1 MDVRRPACW
10 CYPRSARTAASG
22 GPERVIV
29 SWSPCECPPALATRT
44 LMDMGV
50 ARVAHM
56 GGGFSAWKES
66 GGPVVPKPTRK
77 RET

>member
-1 MDVRRPACW
+1 MLFCAAGW
-10 CYPRSARTAASG
+10 RS
-22 GPERVIV
+22 
-29 SWSPCECPPALATRT
+29 ALATRT

-77 RET
+77 RES